1 MRGVRSP
8 RNGDKEVRLL
18 RHIALRGGGRSLGIR
33 NEAGAAGR
41 LHRLQG
47 FRCKAPPSTINH
59 EGEAA
64 AIHDDC
70 DYMRLGKARTGK
82 PESLTEN
89 GNDPR
94 SDEGVRIY
102 KLANTLFVPA

>member
-1 MRGVRSP
+1 MRGMRSP
-8 RNGDKEVRLL
+8 RNGDKEVWLL
-18 RHIALRGGGRSLGIR
+18 QHFALRGGGRSLGIR
-33 NEAGAAGR
+33 NETGAASR
-41 LHRLQG
+41 LRRLES

-70 DYMRLGKARTGK
+70 DEMRLGKAHTGK
-82 PESLTEN
+82 PGLLTEH

-94 SDEGVRIY
+94 SDKSVRVY
-102 KLANTLFVPA
+102 KLANSLFVPA